1 MPKDTIL
8 QVTKLQR
15 TKLKNIYKNTKMS
28 KFDKKQED
36 INHRARDSN

>member
-8 QVTKLQR
+8 QGTKLQR

-36 INHRARDSN
+36 INHRAIDSN